1 MTYGHGDDLYQY
13 NGIELNFS
21 SNIYSYA
28 DMSKLKQHLCDNL
41 DLIDHYPEPECRRLE
56 VLIEQQHALPGGSV
70 LVTNGATDA
79 IYLVAQALAAIGCRQ
94 CDLGTEPTFR
104 EYEDACRMFG
114 ISLSDSGTASEKTA
128 RWLCNPNN
136 PTGSVVGNEEVTEL
150 TKRYAC
156 VVVDQSYEGYTLQ
169 PMLSHGDA
177 AALPNLLQIHSFTK
191 KYAIPG
197 LRIGYIVGNPTW
209 IERLRGF
216 LRPWSVNALAAE
228 AARWLLHHPEVYAIP
243 DKEAYLAEAQRLN
256 QRLNAIEGITVT
268 PTCTNFMLATVDGHT
283 ASELKEHLARKHRIL
298 IRDASNFR
306 GLSPHHFRVAAQSPQ
321 ADETL
326 VQSIAGF
333 MEGIVNPT

>member
-28 DMSKLKQHLCDNL
+28 DMSELKRHLCDNL

-56 VLIEQQHALPGGSV
+56 SQIEQHHALPEGSV
-70 LVTNGATDA
+70 LVTSGATEA
-79 IYLVAQALAAIGCRQ
+79 IYLVAQALSATGCRH
-94 CDLGTEPTFR
+94 CDLGNEPTFR

-114 ISLSDSGTASEKTA
+114 LSLSDSGTASEKTA

-136 PTGSVVGNEEVTEL
+136 PTGTVVGNEKVKDL
-150 TKRYAC
+150 AKRYAC

-191 KYAIPG
+191 EYAIPG
-197 LRIGYIVGNPTW
+197 LRIGYIVGNPIW

-228 AARWLLHHPEVYAIP
+228 AALWLLQNPEVHAIP
-243 DKEAYLAEAQRLN
+243 DKEAYLCEAQQLYKG
-256 QRLNAIEGITVT
+256 LNAIEGITVT
-268 PTCTNFMLATVDGHT
+268 PTCANFMLAKVDGHT
-283 ASELKEHLARKHRIL
+283 AAELKEHLAHKYRIL

-306 GLSPHHFRVAAQSPQ
+306 GLTPQHFRIAAQSPQ

-326 VQSIAGF
+326 IQAIAGF
-333 MEGIVNPT
+333 MAGKD